1 MIMDDNKSIH
11 PNVIER
17 WIHIHQYKAT
27 PNLYFKVIL
36 NKTITHLARYEKSQ
50 LTTLFNYDL
59 N

>member
-1 MIMDDNKSIH
+1 MMMDDDESIH
-11 PNVIER
+11 PNLIKR
-17 WIHIHQYKAT
+17 GIHICQYKAT

-50 LTTLFNYDL
+50 LTTSFNYDL